1 MVADNSAGGD
11 PSAPRRL
18 GSAADVQKAEET
30 YAQGLEQAYGKLPS
44 FANIPRIDAGIDA
57 SIKKS
62 IDSYAQQQ
70 YQQLLSADLETQ
82 AAPNF
87 SGHNYAAYTAT
98 QLKQMVATNMDPS
111 AAGETASAWND
122 IGNDY
127 VTVAQGLG
135 HAANGS
141 EYGWQGAAGDAT
153 RDFIGGVSKW
163 AGAAGQGAQ
172 LAGNRLAVQSEAAST
187 AKNSMPTSPTEPPTS
202 ADISSAML
210 QGGFN
215 PAIGAA
221 KLSAQFAQAAADHAE
236 AVQAAKVYDSSLATS
251 GEKFPAFNAPPTF
264 DVAPQGGSS
273 APAGG
278 SGGPGLGA
286 AGNAPHASST
296 VRGGGFSA
304 SGAGAGVQ
312 GGGAASV
319 TRPLAASGSGAGG
332 PGSGGGQAGVD
343 PGATSTTT
351 TSTSSAGNPGAGN
364 PSTGNPSTG
373 NPGASNLGGANPG
386 GSNSAGNGWSG
397 AGSGSGWSSDPSFS
411 GSLVGDGG
419 AVLGGGAG
427 RGLPGGVSGG
437 GVGRGGFGNEGG
449 SANGGGRSG
458 VGAVGE
464 EEMEGGVGG
473 RTGAAGQPGG
483 AGMMPRGSGKGED
496 SEHKR
501 PSYLQNPDPNATF
514 GSDEYV
520 VPPVIGE

>member
-18 GSAADVQKAEET
+18 GSAADVQKAEDA

-57 SIKKS
+57 SIKKN

-87 SGHNYAAYTAT
+87 SGHNYTAYTAT

-111 AAGETASAWND
+111 AAGESASAWND

-135 HAANGS
+135 QAANGS
-141 EYGWQGAAGDAT
+141 EYGWQGTAGDAA
-153 RDFIGGVSKW
+153 RDFINGVSKW

-215 PAIGAA
+215 PAVGAA
-221 KLSAQFAQAAADHAE
+221 KLNAQFAQAAADHAE
-236 AVQAAKVYDSSLATS
+236 AVQAARVYDSSLATS

-278 SGGPGLGA
+278 SRGPGVGA
-286 AGNAPHASST
+286 AGNATHANSA
-296 VRGGGFSA
+296 VRGGGSSA
-304 SGAGAGVQ
+304 SRAGAQ

-319 TRPLAASGSGAGG
+319 TRPPAVSGLGAAA

-343 PGATSTTT
+343 PGATTGASGTTT
-351 TSTSSAGNPGAGN
+351 TSTSSAGNPGAGDQ
-364 PSTGNPSTG
+364 GTG
-373 NPGASNLGGANPG
+373 NPGASNLGGSNPG
-386 GSNSAGNGWSG
+386 GNGWPGS
-397 AGSGSGWSSDPSFS
+397 GSGSGWGSDPSFS

-419 AVLGGGAG
+419 AALGGGAG
-427 RGLPGGVSGG
+427 RGLPDGVSRG
-437 GVGRGGFGNEGG
+437 GVGRGGFGNGGG
-449 SANGGGRSG
+449 SANGGGRG
-458 VGAVGE
+458 GIGAGAVGE
-464 EEMEGGVGG
+464 EEMEGGVGR
-473 RTGAAGQPGG
+473 RTGAAGEPGG
-483 AGMMPRGSGKGED
+483 AGMMPRGSRKGED

-501 PSYLQNPDPNATF
+501 PNYLQNPDPNATF

-520 VPPVIGE
+520 VPPVIGA